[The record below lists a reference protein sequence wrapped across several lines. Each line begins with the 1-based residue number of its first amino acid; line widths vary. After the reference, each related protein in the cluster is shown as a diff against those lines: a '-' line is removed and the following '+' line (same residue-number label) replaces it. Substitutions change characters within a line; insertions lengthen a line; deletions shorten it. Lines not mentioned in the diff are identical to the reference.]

1 MLEALAAGGA
11 RLPDEVLQEGEG
23 SAGEA
28 RADRS
33 SSVGADGT
41 GAGVSGPANTLWA
54 RAWVD
59 ELARCGVREIAV
71 APGSRSTPLVLAFAR
86 DGRFRMRV
94 HLDERSAAFFALGVG
109 KATGVP
115 AAVVT
120 TSGSAV
126 ANLFP
131 AVVEANQAETPLL
144 VLTADRPPR
153 LRGSDANQAI
163 DQGRIFGTYARAFF
177 EAGPPAASGPELR
190 HLRQMACRAVDA
202 AGGPPAGAVH
212 VNFPFD
218 KPLEPLERGMDA
230 LAAEHPLAVRGRP
243 DGRRF
248 TAVARS
254 DGVPSADA
262 VARVA
267 EICAAGRGLVVAGPS
282 TDPARIG
289 PAVLRFA
296 ERAGF
301 PVLADP
307 LSGARFGPDH
317 GALRIAVYDLLL
329 RAPAAR
335 TALAPEVIVRVGS
348 SPTSAVL
355 QDWLVE
361 QNGTPYAV
369 ADAGLRWK
377 DHGATATE
385 YLAGDPVATLELL
398 GDALEEG
405 LRPDGRREVGWA
417 GLWRAV
423 DGAVRGVLAEADE
436 DSEPTHEGALWPRL
450 ARALPEAVVFVSS
463 SMPVRDLDVFGV
475 PEERAWTVFGNRGA
489 SGIDGIVSTAFG
501 VAAGPGRPT
510 SCASWGTSRSST
522 TRTASCGA
530 ARPTRPSSSSSSTT
544 TAGVSSICFPS
555 WGTSPISPH
564 SSRRRTALI
573 SDTPHSCTPS
583 ISRDVRP
590 ASSRR
595 KSQARRA
602 RRHVHAPRPSDR
614 VAART
619 HAPRS
624 RRRGGGGHHRPL
636 IKPREKLPLE

>member
-1 MLEALAAGGA
+1 M
-11 RLPDEVLQEGEG
+11 
-23 SAGEA
+23 
-28 RADRS
+28 
-33 SSVGADGT
+33 
-41 GAGVSGPANTLWA
+41 SGPANTAWA

-71 APGSRSTPLVLAFAR
+71 APGSRSTPLVMAFAR

-126 ANLFP
+126 ANLVP

-163 DQGRIFGTYARAFF
+163 DQARFFGIYTRAFF

-190 HLRQMACRAVDA
+190 HLRQMACRAVDVA
-202 AGGPPAGAVH
+202 NGPPAGAVH

-218 KPLEPLERGMDA
+218 KPLEPVETGIDA
-230 LAAEHPLAVRGRP
+230 LADEHPTAVRGRP
-243 DGRRF
+243 DGRPF
-248 TAVARS
+248 TAVSRQGAAA
-254 DGVPSADA
+254 SADE

-267 EICAAGRGLVVAGPS
+267 ELCAAGRGLVVAGPS
-282 TDPARIG
+282 SDPTRTG

-296 ERAGF
+296 ARAGF

-317 GALRIAVYDLLL
+317 GALRVAAYDFLL

-335 TALAPEVIVRVGS
+335 TALAPEMIVRVGG

-355 QDWLVE
+355 QEWLVE
-361 QNGTPYAV
+361 QNGTPYVVVDGGA
-369 ADAGLRWK
+369 RWK

-385 YLAGDPVATLELL
+385 YLAGDPVASLELFAE
-398 GDALEEG
+398 ALEVG
-405 LRPDGRREVGWA
+405 RPPDDHATRWA
-417 GLWRAV
+417 DLWRAV
-423 DGAVRGVLAEADE
+423 DGEARRVLAEGDGEPA
-436 DSEPTHEGALWPRL
+436 PTHEGALWRRL
-450 ARALPEAVVFVSS
+450 ARALPEAAVFVSS

-475 PEERAWTVFGNRGA
+475 PDGRAWSVLGNRGA

-501 VAAGPGRPT
+501 VSAGQERPVVCVLGDLALFHDQNGLLWSREDDLAVIFVLVDNDGGGIFHMLPIAEHEPDFTTFFATPHGLDFRHAAALHGIEYRDVTPATLEAEVAT
-510 SCASWGTSRSST
+510 SASRGGTSVLRL
-522 TRTASCGA
+522 RT
-530 ARPTRPSSSSSSTT
+530 
-544 TAGVSSICFPS
+544 
-555 WGTSPISPH
+555 
-564 SSRRRTALI
+564 
-573 SDTPHSCTPS
+573 
-583 ISRDVRP
+583 
-590 ASSRR
+590 
-595 KSQARRA
+595 
-602 RRHVHAPRPSDR
+602 DR
-614 VAART
+614 VAARARRAEIASAVAEAVTTVITST
-619 HAPRS
+619 H
-624 RRRGGGGHHRPL
+624 
-636 IKPREKLPLE
+636 

>member
-1 MLEALAAGGA
+1 
-11 RLPDEVLQEGEG
+11 
-23 SAGEA
+23 
-28 RADRS
+28 
-33 SSVGADGT
+33 
-41 GAGVSGPANTLWA
+41 VSGPANTLWA

-489 SGIDGIVSTAFG
+489 SGIDGVVSTAFG
-501 VAAGPGRPT
+501 VAAGRGRPVVCVLGDLALFHDQNGLLWSREADLSVVFVLVDNDGGGIFHMLPIVDHEPHFT
-510 SCASWGTSRSST
+510 TFFATPHGLDFRHAAQLHAIDFRDVTPATLTEEVAGAAGRGGTSVLRL
-522 TRTASCGA
+522 RT
-530 ARPTRPSSSSSSTT
+530 
-544 TAGVSSICFPS
+544 
-555 WGTSPISPH
+555 
-564 SSRRRTALI
+564 
-573 SDTPHSCTPS
+573 
-583 ISRDVRP
+583 
-590 ASSRR
+590 
-595 KSQARRA
+595 
-602 RRHVHAPRPSDR
+602 DR

-619 HAPRS
+619 
-624 RRRGGGGHHRPL
+624 RRAEIASAVAEAVTTAL
-636 IKPREKLPLE
+636 SSNLEEKLPE